1 MNDRQENT
9 FSMFLRVESRL
20 DANLTIV
27 SSVPALDTAR
37 LAFKSQIANIRA
49 TDLVATTTLTGI
61 AQDKNNTKM
70 VLIDACIQ
78 YAGSICAF
86 AANNNNNTLYNEI
99 YKSESD
105 IKRLRDDQLPIYAQL
120 LYDRLNTNL
129 AALADFGIN
138 TGTLTNFN
146 SIITYYNA
154 VSQSPRSAMSTRKA
168 AVADLKVQFKDV
180 SNYLK
185 KVIDKLVITLKPT
198 HPFFVEEY
206 LNDRNIYDDGGPSN
220 TIQVYEG
227 TLTPS
232 QTSVVGAIPA
242 STKDVRLEVLTSGT
256 IEFGFT
262 DNGVDFQ
269 GNTSTINGIG
279 SSTPAIT
286 YFGTISA
293 ATQFMARNQN
303 AINSVQYKVTF
314 LR

>member
-1 MNDRQENT
+1 MTDKQENF
-9 FSMFLRVESRL
+9 FSMCLRVEARL
-20 DANLTIV
+20 DNNLPIVTTIA
-27 SSVPALDTAR
+27 ALNTAR
-37 LAFKSQIANIRA
+37 TSFKNQLANIRSL
-49 TDLVATTTLTGI
+49 DLVATRVVTG
-61 AQDKNNTKM
+61 ATEDKKA
-70 VLIDACIQ
+70 VQQSLINSCVQFSSA
-78 YAGSICAF
+78 ICAF
-86 AANNNNNTLYNEI
+86 AASTSNNTLYQEI
-99 YKSESD
+99 YKSPSAIEE
-105 IKRLRDDQLPIYAQL
+105 LRDDQLPTYANIIL
-120 LYDRLNTNL
+120 LRLNEYIPSLSDYGITPSSISAFENL
-129 AALADFGIN
+129 ISVYSTATA
-138 TGTLTNFN
+138 T
-146 SIITYYNA
+146 
-154 VSQSPRSAMSTRKA
+154 PRSAIATRKT
-168 AVADLKVQFKDV
+168 AVQQLKVQFTETNKF
-180 SNYLK
+180 LR
-185 KVIDKLVITLKPT
+185 KVLDKLMKSIENDQPTLVSQY
-198 HPFFVEEY
+198 F
-206 LNDRNIYDDGGPSN
+206 NDRIIYDDGGPSN